1 MGGHGSNQFRAGQKA
16 PNNGTYIEIGET
28 GSMVNNPQ
36 QIKLEAGDKF
46 PENTNQNRIWV
57 NQRNLSKPSVQG

>member
-1 MGGHGSNQFRAGQKA
+1 M
-16 PNNGTYIEIGET
+16 EIGET
-28 GSMVNNPQ
+28 GSMVNDPQ
-36 QIKLEAGDKF
+36 KIKLEAGEKF